1 MISYKGI
8 AAFLFGDLADKYVDT
23 FSFVKKNL
31 LKADIKISYRVYM
44 SMVFFTSF
52 LVLFCSLII
61 ALFITFYLRLML
73 LQKIIL
79 LSFFPLITF
88 LVVFISLC
96 YYPSYKA
103 GSRRRNIETNL
114 PFILTHMGSIAESG
128 IPPHLIFK
136 LVSRF
141 KEYGEL
147 AKEMEKI
154 NRNIE
159 SFGLDPVTAVREVAE
174 RTPSEALKEV
184 LLGFVSTIEAGGS
197 VTTYLR
203 EAGKEALFEWRMRRE
218 RFLTQLSTYAEIY
231 VGVLVAAPL
240 FIVSIFATMAIV
252 QPVVAGWH
260 VLDLM
265 RISIYGLIPLLNLGF
280 LLFLKGVEVEI

>member
-1 MISYKGI
+1 
-8 AAFLFGDLADKYVDT
+8 
-23 FSFVKKNL
+23 
-31 LKADIKISYRVYM
+31 
-44 SMVFFTSF
+44 
-52 LVLFCSLII
+52 
-61 ALFITFYLRLML
+61 
-73 LQKIIL
+73 
-79 LSFFPLITF
+79 
-88 LVVFISLC
+88 
-96 YYPSYKA
+96 
-103 GSRRRNIETNL
+103 
-114 PFILTHMGSIAESG
+114 MGSIAESG

-159 SFGLDPVTAVREVAE
+159 SFGLDPVSAIREVAK

-203 EAGKEALFEWRMRRE
+203 EAGKEALFEWRTRRE
-218 RFLTQLSTYAEIY
+218 RFLTQLSTYAEMYI
-231 VGVLVAAPL
+231 GVLVAAPL
-240 FIVSIFATMAIV
+240 FMVSIFATMAIV

-265 RISIYGLIPLLNLGF
+265 KISIYGLIPLLNLGF
-280 LLFLKGVEVEI
+280 LLFLRGVEVEI